1 MFVVSSQA
9 HQLVS
14 FRGPPGGNYPEF
26 GKMSAKSIHRCRA
39 LTDEKVA
46 GPVNHQHALLLFG
59 FDRHKAHSRSLNSLA
74 AGLRVGGI
82 MFVGFDVGSD
92 IASRHQSG
100 VMTDLRQLTR
110 PEMRSAASF
119 EADKARWNIG
129 EETQHL
135 ASSKLSSENRPA
147 IGVDAMHLEP
157 SFRRIKS
164 DRCNRHRTTP
174 CFVRCSSTGVRGP
187 SIPLSPVHA
196 QLSRRRRSARR
207 AWAGCLVRNGAAMGV
222 EIRADVRPR
231 TPPQTPAPNVAVAL
245 R

>member
-1 MFVVSSQA
+1 
-9 HQLVS
+9 
-14 FRGPPGGNYPEF
+14 
-26 GKMSAKSIHRCRA
+26 MSAKSIHGSRA
-39 LTDEKVA
+39 LADEKVA

-100 VMTDLRQLTR
+100 VMTELRQLTR

-135 ASSKLSSENRPA
+135 ASSKFLRRTVLPSASTQCTWNQVFDVSSPIVVIVIAPLPVSSGVLPLGCGDRPSHYFRFTLSLRMVEEMLA
-147 IGVDAMHLEP
+147 T
-157 SFRRIKS
+157 RR
-164 DRCNRHRTTP
+164 
-174 CFVRCSSTGVRGP
+174 
-187 SIPLSPVHA
+187 
-196 QLSRRRRSARR
+196 
-207 AWAGCLVRNGAAMGV
+207 
-222 EIRADVRPR
+222 
-231 TPPQTPAPNVAVAL
+231 
-245 R
+245 

>member
-1 MFVVSSQA
+1 
-9 HQLVS
+9 
-14 FRGPPGGNYPEF
+14 
-26 GKMSAKSIHRCRA
+26 MSAKSIHRCRA

-100 VMTDLRQLTR
+100 VMTELRQLTR

-119 EADKARWNIG
+119 EADKARRNIG

-135 ASSKLSSENRPA
+135 ASSKLSSEDRPA
-147 IGVDAMHLEP
+147 IGVDAMNLEP
-157 SFRRIKS
+157 AFRRIES
-164 DRCNRHRTTP
+164 DRCNRHCATP
-174 CFVRCSSTGVRGP
+174 CWNVDSSSRCGDRP
-187 SIPLSPVHA
+187 SHYFRFPLSLRMVEEMLAARGICVTYEDRAPVGEEVRQGVLGSDPPA
-196 QLSRRRRSARR
+196 CACSRR
-207 AWAGCLVRNGAAMGV
+207 
-222 EIRADVRPR
+222 
-231 TPPQTPAPNVAVAL
+231 Q
-245 R
+245 